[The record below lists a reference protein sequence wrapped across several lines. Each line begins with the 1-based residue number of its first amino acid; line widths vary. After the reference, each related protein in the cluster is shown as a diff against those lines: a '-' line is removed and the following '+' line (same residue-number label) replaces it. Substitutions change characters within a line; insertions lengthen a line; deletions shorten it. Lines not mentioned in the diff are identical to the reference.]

1 MGSGAGVLTGAS
13 ATLAGAAREGA
24 CGAWASARG
33 TPSDTALVGLAA
45 GVDLG
50 SATALFAD
58 FVEAVGGTIPPN
70 AAGGAAAGAPP
81 NSAGS
86 ISSGAIRVGVAELC
100 AIALPE

>member
-13 ATLAGAAREGA
+13 ATLAGAARV
-24 CGAWASARG
+24 GAWASARG

-50 SATALFAD
+50 SATALFTD
-58 FVEAVGGTIPPN
+58 FVEAVGGRIPPN

-86 ISSGAIRVGVAELC
+86 ISNGAIRVGVAELC
-100 AIALPE
+100 AIASPA